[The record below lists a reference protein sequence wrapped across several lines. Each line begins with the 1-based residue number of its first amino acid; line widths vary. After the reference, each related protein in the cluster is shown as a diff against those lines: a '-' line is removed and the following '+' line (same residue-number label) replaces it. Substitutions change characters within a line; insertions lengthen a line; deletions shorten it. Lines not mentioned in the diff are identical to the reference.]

1 MRALIL
7 ATLIMLMPLLSA
19 CSTGLFG
26 PQGTPV
32 EVSII
37 ESVTVT
43 PSVVHP
49 GDMVL
54 ISYRIG
60 STIVHDDGSGYT
72 LAVIPAELSA
82 SAGSIVPLIETV
94 YSPGGALPDFD
105 VASQAFEAYSPYE
118 FAPTDIWDAYQ
129 EPNFYMLYRA
139 PGAPQEVE
147 IEFWLGG
154 GGGPGSSKSRHT
166 LKLRVE

>member
-7 ATLIMLMPLLSA
+7 ATVSILLVG

-49 GDMVL
+49 GEMVL
-54 ISYRIG
+54 LSYRIG
-60 STIVHDDGSGYT
+60 STIVHDDGGGY
-72 LAVIPAELSA
+72 LQFSSPAELSA
-82 SAGSIVPLIETV
+82 SAGSIVPLV
-94 YSPGGALPDFD
+94 GPAYSPGGSVPDFD
-105 VASQAFEAYSPYE
+105 FASQAFEAYSPFE

-129 EPNFYMLYRA
+129 DPYFYMLYRA
-139 PGAPQEVE
+139 PDTPQEVE

-166 LKLRVE
+166 LKLEVR